1 MDTAATLRGPESL
14 LQDKRV
20 AVAFTGLKGYPAEIP
35 FDPPERYP
43 EYPLKGVDRGNLV
56 YRWVRETLFRAGLDR
71 ENFGTAK
78 WNPLGDFIRPGMKV
92 LIKPN
97 TVSHMHE
104 ERKEYFSVV
113 IHPSI
118 LRPVLD
124 YLCIA
129 LKGQG
134 KITIGDSQVIFGH
147 FEEAMVATKI
157 DKLLAWYRQQ
167 ASIPIECMDLR
178 TVRGVRTW
186 MYGKWGRKEV
196 NQDPLG
202 FQTVDLG
209 NESYF
214 KDIDPKRL
222 RIAIASYK
230 KMCEHHSGGRHEYV
244 FPKTVLD
251 CDAIINIPKLKTH
264 RRTAVTLALKNFMGL
279 PASKACLPH
288 FRTGSVEEGGDQY
301 IYPSWRKRVC
311 LVLHDQIQTRS
322 WVPLKFMFAVLKK
335 IVWDSHKIIPFKD
348 DVYEAM
354 WHGNDT
360 LWRTVLD
367 LNRIVFYADKSGI
380 LRDKPQRAHFCLI
393 DGIVA
398 GEGNGP
404 LSPNPLTPGVLI
416 AGYNSAAVDAVAA
429 SFMGFDIEKIPL
441 VKRALED
448 EKHSRPIF
456 RGSPEKIEV
465 IQDDGTL
472 SLAEVQRLTNLK
484 FVPHPNWVGHVE
496 RGQRQS

>member
-1 MDTAATLRGPESL
+1 MGTMTTLGITESL

-20 AVAFTGLKGYPAEIP
+20 AVSFTGLKDYPTELP
-35 FDPPERYP
+35 FDPPEKYP
-43 EYPLKGVDRGNLV
+43 EYGLQGVDPSNQV
-56 YRWVRETLFRAGLDR
+56 YAWVRETLHRAGLDQK
-71 ENFGTAK
+71 NFGTPH
-78 WNPLGDFIRPGMKV
+78 WNPLGDIVQPGMKV

-104 ERKEYFSVV
+104 EHKDLFSVI
-113 IHPSI
+113 IHPSV

-134 KITIGDSQVIFGH
+134 KILVGDSQVIFGL
-147 FEEAMVATKI
+147 FEEAMATSKI

-167 ASIPIECMDLR
+167 TSIPIECIDLR

-186 MYGKWGRKEV
+186 MYGKWGRQKV

-202 FQTVDLG
+202 YQTVDLG
-209 NESYF
+209 NESFF

-230 KMCEHHSGGRHEYV
+230 KMYEHHSEDRHEYV
-244 FPKTVLD
+244 FPKSVLAS
-251 CDAIINIPKLKTH
+251 DAIINIPKLKTH

-279 PASKACLPH
+279 PASKDSLPH

-301 IYPSWRKRVC
+301 INPSWRKRVC

-322 WVPLKFMFAVLKK
+322 WVPVKFMLAVIKK
-335 IVWDSHKIIPFKD
+335 IIWDTHKVIPFKD
-348 DVYEAM
+348 DIYEAM
-354 WHGNDT
+354 WYGNDT
-360 LWRTVLD
+360 LWRTLLD
-367 LNRIVFYADKSGI
+367 INRIVFYADKNGK
-380 LRDKPQRAHFCLI
+380 LRDTPQRKYFCLI

-416 AGYNSAAVDAVAA
+416 AGYNSAAIDAVAA
-429 SFMGFDIEKIPL
+429 SIMGFDIDKIPL
-441 VKRALED
+441 VKKGLED
-448 EKHSRPIF
+448 GQQKRPVFQGSR
-456 RGSPEKIEV
+456 EQIEV
-465 IQDDGTL
+465 IEGERTL
-472 SLAEVQRLTNLK
+472 SLAELQKSKNLK
-484 FVPHPNWVGHVE
+484 FEPHPAWKGHVE
-496 RGQRQS
+496 RAE

>member
-1 MDTAATLRGPESL
+1 MATVATEGVVGSL

-20 AVAFTGLKGYPAEIP
+20 AVVFTGLKEYPTIVP
-35 FDPPERYP
+35 FDPPESYP
-43 EYPLKGVDRGNLV
+43 EYALKGVDPGNKV
-56 YRWVRETLFRAGLDR
+56 YAWVRETLYRAGLDR
-71 ENFGTAK
+71 ENFGTSK
-78 WNPLGDFIRPGMKV
+78 WNPLGDIVRPGMKV

-104 ERKEYFSVV
+104 ENKEYFSVV
-113 IHPSI
+113 IHPSV

-147 FEEAMVATKI
+147 FEEAMSASKI
-157 DKLLAWYRQQ
+157 DRLLAWYRQQ
-167 ASIPIECMDLR
+167 TSIPIECMDLR

-186 MYGKWGRKEV
+186 LYGKWGRKKV

-202 FQTVDLG
+202 FQTADLG
-209 NESYF
+209 NESFF

-230 KMCEHHSGGRHEYV
+230 KMYEHHSGGRHEYV

-251 CDAIINIPKLKTH
+251 SDAIINIPKLKTH

-301 IYPSWRKRVC
+301 INPSWRKRVC

-322 WVPLKFMFAVLKK
+322 WVPLKFTLAVIKK
-335 IVWDSHKIIPFKD
+335 LLWDTHKLIPFKD

-354 WHGNDT
+354 WYGNDT

-367 LNRIVFYADKSGI
+367 LNRIVFYADKNGK
-380 LRDKPQRAHFCLI
+380 LQDTPQRKYFCLI

-416 AGYNSAAVDAVAA
+416 AGYNSTAIDAVAA
-429 SFMGFDIEKIPL
+429 SIMGFDLDKIPM
-441 VKRALED
+441 VKKALED
-448 EKHSRPIF
+448 GGQKRSIF
-456 RGSPEKIEV
+456 RGSREQIEV
-465 IQDDGTL
+465 IDGDRTI
-472 SLAEVQRLTNLK
+472 SLAAMQKSTNLK
-484 FVPHPNWVGHVE
+484 FEPHPMWKGHVE
-496 RGQRQS
+496 RK

>member
-1 MDTAATLRGPESL
+1 MSTVVTRSVEESL

-20 AVAFTGLKGYPAEIP
+20 AVTFTGLKEYPAELP

-43 EYPLKGVDRGNLV
+43 EYALKGVDPNNKV
-56 YRWVRETLFRAGLDR
+56 YAWVRETLYRAGLDK

-78 WNPLGDFIRPGMKV
+78 WNPLGDIVRPGMNV

-97 TVSHMHE
+97 TVSHIHE
-104 ERKEYFSVV
+104 EHKEYFSVV
-113 IHPSI
+113 IHPSV

-134 KITIGDSQVIFGH
+134 KITIGDSQVIFGQ
-147 FEEAMVATKI
+147 FEEAMAATKI

-167 ASIPIECMDLR
+167 TAIPIKCMDLR

-186 MYGKWGRKEV
+186 MYGKWGRQEV

-209 NESYF
+209 SESFF

-230 KMCEHHSGGRHEYV
+230 KMYEHHSGGRHEYV
-244 FPKTVLD
+244 FPKTVLES
-251 CDAIINIPKLKTH
+251 DAIINIPKLKTH
-264 RRTAVTLALKNFMGL
+264 RRTTVTLALKNFMGL
-279 PASKACLPH
+279 PGSKACLPH

-301 IYPSWRKRVC
+301 IHPSWRKRVC

-322 WVPLKFMFAVLKK
+322 WIPVKFFFAVIKK
-335 IVWDSHKIIPFKD
+335 ILWETHKVIPFKD
-348 DVYEAM
+348 EVYEAM

-367 LNRIVFYADKSGI
+367 LNRIVFYADKNGK
-380 LRDKPQRAHFCLI
+380 LCDTPQRKYFCLI

-404 LSPNPLTPGVLI
+404 LSPNPRTPGVLI

-429 SFMGFDIEKIPL
+429 SIMGFDIDKVPL
-441 VKRALED
+441 VKKALED
-448 EKHSRPIF
+448 GAQKRPIF
-456 RGSPEKIEV
+456 RGGREQIEV
-465 IQDDGTL
+465 IEGERTV
-472 SLAEVQRLTNLK
+472 SLAELQESTNLK
-484 FVPHPNWVGHVE
+484 FEPHPNWKGHVE
-496 RGQRQS
+496 RN

>member
-1 MDTAATLRGPESL
+1 MDTAVTLQRPEFVL
-14 LQDKRV
+14 EDKRV
-20 AVAFTGLKGYPAEIP
+20 AVTFTGLKGYPSQIP
-35 FDPPERYP
+35 FDPPEKYP
-43 EYPLKGVDRGNLV
+43 EYPLKGIDPNNKV
-56 YRWVRETLFRAGLDR
+56 YHWVREILFRAGLDR
-71 ENFGTAK
+71 ENFGTK
-78 WNPLGDFIRPGMKV
+78 RWNPFGEFVHPGMKV

-134 KITIGDSQVIFGH
+134 KITIGDSQVVFGH
-147 FEEAMVATKI
+147 FEEAMAATKI
-157 DKLLAWYRQQ
+157 DKLLAWYRPQTP
-167 ASIPIECMDLR
+167 IPIECMDLR

-186 MYGKWGRKEV
+186 MYGKWGRQEV

-202 FQTVDLG
+202 FLIVNLG
-209 NESYF
+209 NDSF
-214 KDIDPKRL
+214 FRDIDPQRL

-230 KMCEHHSGGRHEYV
+230 KMYEHHSGGHHEYV
-244 FPKTVLD
+244 FPRTVLD
-251 CDAIINIPKLKTH
+251 SDAIINLPKLKTH

-301 IYPSWRKRVC
+301 IHPSWRKRVC

-322 WVPLKFMFAVLKK
+322 WVPLKFLLAVLKK
-335 IVWDSHKIIPFKD
+335 ILWGSHTIFPFKD
-348 DVYEAM
+348 DIYEAM
-354 WHGNDT
+354 WYGNDT

-367 LNRIVFYADKSGI
+367 LNRIVFYADKQGI
-380 LRDKPQRAHFCLI
+380 LRDTPQRTHFCLI

-416 AGYNSAAVDAVAA
+416 AGHNSAAVDAVAA
-429 SFMGFDIEKIPL
+429 SIMGFDIEKIPL
-441 VKRALED
+441 IQKALED
-448 EKHSRPIF
+448 EKQNRPIF
-456 RGSPEKIEV
+456 RGSPKEIEV
-465 IQDDGTL
+465 IQGDRTL
-472 SLAEVQRLTNLK
+472 SLAELKKLTNLK
-484 FVPHPNWVGHVE
+484 FVPHPNWIGHVE
-496 RGQRQS
+496 RS